1 MMSVTG
7 LKDVFVCGE
16 GKGVTRDEIKI
27 GIKMIKQ
34 HLTCLDGKVEF
45 YSERAG
51 GDKESF
57 IEAYPGIMSAGMHQH
72 HCIST
77 CL

>member
-1 MMSVTG
+1 M
-7 LKDVFVCGE
+7 
-16 GKGVTRDEIKI
+16 TRDEIKI
-27 GIKMIKQ
+27 SIEMIKQ

-51 GDKESF
+51 RDKECSA
-57 IEAYPGIMSAGMHQH
+57 EACPGVMSAGMHQH